1 MANLSRRGEGLPVT
15 TFQNFA
21 GTVTAAPSVRQS
33 VASLDQL
40 GGLLESAA
48 QTGHTVRTVGAGHS
62 FTPLAK
68 TDDVLLDLDGFQGI
82 EEVDALTHDVTFRA
96 GTRLWQV
103 PDLLEPFGLA
113 LENMGDID
121 RQSIAGAISTGTHG
135 TGLKFT
141 GFSGAVTAL
150 RLMLADGT
158 QVRASATEHSELFQA
173 ARVGLG
179 ALGVITHV
187 RLRCVPHYMMHA
199 AETIEA
205 IEPLTE
211 SFIER
216 VALEDHLEFFWFPG
230 TGNAQV
236 KTNTRLPGDTP
247 AKAPGKLTAWMN
259 DELLSNCGLQAI
271 CSAGAAMPRM
281 IPRLNGFASRVL
293 SDRSYTASWNQTFI
307 SPRRVKFTEMEYALP
322 LENFAAAFA
331 ELRRYFTT
339 RPAPVV
345 FPLEVRTT
353 AGDDTWLG
361 TASGRNSVYI
371 AVHRYIRDRVPQYFP
386 EMESILRSHGGR
398 PHWGKQHT
406 LRAPDLAQ
414 LYPRFQDFRAVR
426 QQVDPQGLFV
436 NDYLRELLGA

>member
-1 MANLSRRGEGLPVT
+1 MT

-230 TGNAQV
+230 TDNAQV

-247 AKAPGKLTAWMN
+247 AKAPGKLTAWVN
-259 DELLSNCGLQAI
+259 DELLSNGGLQAI
-271 CSAGAAMPRM
+271 CSVGAAMPRM

-414 LYPRFQDFRAVR
+414 LYPRFEDFRAVR

>member
-1 MANLSRRGEGLPVT
+1 MT

>member
-1 MANLSRRGEGLPVT
+1 MS

-21 GTVTAAPSVRQS
+21 GTVTAAPTMRQS
-33 VASLDQL
+33 ITSLDQL

-48 QTGHTVRTVGAGHS
+48 LKGHTVRTVGAGHS

-68 TDDVLLDLDGFQGI
+68 TNDILLDLDGLQGI
-82 EEVDALTHDVTFRA
+82 EEVDALTHEVTFRA

-141 GFSGAVTAL
+141 GFSGAVTGL

-158 QVRASATEHSELFQA
+158 QVRASATEHPDLFQA

-199 AETIEA
+199 TETIEA
-205 IEPLTE
+205 IDPLAE
-211 SFIER
+211 SFVER
-216 VALEDHLEFFWFPG
+216 AAQEDHLEFFWFPG

-236 KTNTRLPGDTP
+236 KTNTRLPGDAP
-247 AKAPGKLTAWMN
+247 AKMPDRLRTWVN
-259 DELLSNCGLQAI
+259 DELLSNGGLQAI
-271 CSAGAAMPRM
+271 CSLGAAMPRM
-281 IPRLNGFASRVL
+281 IPRLNWFASRVL
-293 SDRSYTASWNQTFI
+293 SDRSYTASWNQTYI

-331 ELRRYFTT
+331 ELRRYFEL

-386 EMESILRSHGGR
+386 DMESILRSHGGR

-406 LRAPDLAQ
+406 LRAAELTH
-414 LYPRFQDFRAVR
+414 LYPRFKDFQAVR
-426 QQVDPQGLFV
+426 QQVDPQGRFV
-436 NDYLRELLGA
+436 NGYLRELLNA

>member
-173 ARVGLG
+173 ARAGLG

-187 RLRCVPHYMMHA
+187 RLRCVPYYMMHA

>member
-1 MANLSRRGEGLPVT
+1 MT

-179 ALGVITHV
+179 ALGVISHV